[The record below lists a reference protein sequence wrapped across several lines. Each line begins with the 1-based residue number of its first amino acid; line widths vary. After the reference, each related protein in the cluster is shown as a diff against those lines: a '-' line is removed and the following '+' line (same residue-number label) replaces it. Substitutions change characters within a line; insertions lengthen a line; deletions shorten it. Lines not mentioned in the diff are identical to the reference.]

1 MEAAIV
7 NLIQPD
13 DAIIVWINGIFGT
26 RLASMVE
33 RCGGQVIPLAVPW
46 GQPLDPEHIEH
57 HLKATKH
64 IKAVAIVHAET
75 STDVLQPLEHIGQ
88 LGQQHEALYIVD
100 TVTTLGG
107 MEVHGDA
114 WHIDVCYSATQKC
127 LSYPPG
133 VAPITFS
140 DRAVQCIRRRQ
151 AVCTSWYLDCSLI
164 SDYWSESRRTNHH
177 TAPISMTYA
186 LRESLRLIQ
195 EEGLEARI
203 ARH

>member
-13 DAIIVWINGIFGT
+13 DAIIVGINGIFGT

-46 GQPLDPEHIEH
+46 GQPLDPEHIKH

-75 STDVLQPLEHIGQ
+75 STGVLQPLENIGQ

-107 MEVHGDA
+107 HG
-114 WHIDVCYSATQKC
+114 SPRRC
-127 LSYPPG
+127 L
-133 VAPITFS
+133 A
-140 DRAVQCIRRRQ
+140 
-151 AVCTSWYLDCSLI
+151 
-164 SDYWSESRRTNHH
+164 H
-177 TAPISMTYA
+177 
-186 LRESLRLIQ
+186 
-195 EEGLEARI
+195 
-203 ARH
+203 